1 MRYRILFLGIV
12 ALILAAAAAL
22 AQEPPIIAD
31 PGRFGNPNDL
41 GATLK
46 YKDYIYGVLKKV
58 NKDSLIVD
66 KTPYGDGQV
75 FVINKKTK
83 YVHDNK
89 PSTLEALKPGDKIW
103 INMKRN
109 KKTDELL
116 AQKVVTG
123 IFATD

>member
-1 MRYRILFLGIV
+1 MRYRIFFIGVLALG
-12 ALILAAAAAL
+12 LTAAAGL
-22 AQEPPIIAD
+22 AQEPPIIAN

-58 NKDSLIVD
+58 DKDSLTVD
-66 KTPYGDGQV
+66 KTPFGDGQV
-75 FVINKKTK
+75 FIIGKKTK
-83 YVHDNK
+83 YVHNNK
-89 PSTLEALKPGDKIW
+89 PSAWADLKAGDKIW

-109 KKTDELL
+109 KKTGDLL
-116 AQKVVTG
+116 AEKVVTG